1 MSAVEAGNN
10 KDLSVLQIDRTRPA
24 AGRAPRPGRR
34 RVWVSVVAG
43 IALLII
49 AAIAYAAVYGNVA
62 QVQVER
68 VGLRQGTAAGET
80 VLTAGGYI
88 VAHHTIEVSSK
99 VVGKV
104 AWIGVEKGDK
114 VKQGQV
120 LVRLEDDEY
129 QAQLAQAKA
138 NLAQAEANLLK
149 LEHGSRPEEVAAAR
163 AAVEQAQADFENNQ
177 LIYNRTVYLAR
188 QGVDSPA
195 QLDNAQAQYDMAK
208 AKLDSAKKNYELT
221 KIGPRHEDI
230 QIARAQVE
238 QMKAAVD
245 YAQTMVDSTRIRA
258 PVSGTILD
266 RLVEKGEMVT
276 TQVFGGTGG
285 AKASVVSLA
294 DLNDLQVELDIN
306 ENDFPK
312 ISMNQAC
319 KVTADSYPDRPYQGV
334 VAQISPQADRQKATI
349 QVKVK
354 VLSPD
359 DYLRPEMNAH
369 VSFLAPATGKAADV
383 LTIPSRAV
391 LQRDGKNQVFVFSG
405 NRVEL
410 REVQLGPAQGDAVVV
425 EGGLDANDKVVVSDT
440 SKLASGQRAKAA

>member
-1 MSAVEAGNN
+1 MSPVETKNN
-10 KDLSVLQIDRTRPA
+10 KDLSVLQIDRARPA
-24 AGRAPRPGRR
+24 ASRDPRRGRR
-34 RVWVSVVAG
+34 GVWLGVTAG
-43 IALLII
+43 IAVLIV
-49 AAIAYAAVYGNVA
+49 AAIAYAAVFGNVA

-68 VGLRQGTAAGET
+68 VSLQQGASAGDT

-129 QAQLAQAKA
+129 QAQLSQAKASLAQAQAK
-138 NLAQAEANLLK
+138 LLE
-149 LEHGSRPEEVAAAR
+149 LQHGSRPEEIAAAQ
-163 AAVEQAQADFENNQ
+163 AAVEQAQADFANNQ

-195 QLDNAQAQYDMAK
+195 QLDNAKAQFDMAK
-208 AKLDSAKKNYELT
+208 AKLDSAQKNYQLT
-221 KIGPRHEDI
+221 KIGPRDEDI
-230 QIARAQVE
+230 QMARAQVE
-238 QMKAAVD
+238 QMKAAVA
-245 YAQTMVDSTRIRA
+245 YAQTMVDSTLIRA

-319 KVTADSYPDRPYQGV
+319 IVTADSYPDRPYKGV
-334 VAQISPQADRQKATI
+334 VAEISPQADRQKATI

-354 VLSPD
+354 VTSPD

-369 VSFLAPATGKAADV
+369 VSFKAPSTGKAREE
-383 LTIPSRAV
+383 LSIPARAV
-391 LQRDGKNQVFVFSG
+391 VQRDGKNQVFVLEGS
-405 NRVEL
+405 RVQL
-410 REVQLGPAQGDAVVV
+410 REVQLGANHGDNVVV
-425 EGGLDANDKVVVSDT
+425 QDGLDANDKVVVSDT
-440 SKLASGQRAKAA
+440 SKLASGQRVKVI